1 MDIFAYFGLDTI
13 SRCILN
19 KFAYSS
25 DINTLNGYN
34 QTPLLLASQYG
45 HIYMVKLL
53 LEQDYIDINV
63 VANNYKTPIFA
74 AAKAGNLEIVEL
86 LLMRDDISTEKAFR
100 MAVHDKVHELIRRV
114 LSYNKLDFDI
124 NATFQPLRKHGLYR
138 MSDIPE
144 TMTLLGYAASRPC
157 CPDLT
162 RLLLS
167 HRNVDVN
174 QKSSSGKAALLSL
187 IEFQRRAY
195 GPASHRFNQP
205 APATL
210 HVLLEQPEIDVNA
223 KDLDGY
229 TALHLAAS
237 YGLQQ
242 IVRILLE
249 RSDVNVNVRT
259 NDGKTP
265 LHVATESDY
274 RSQVK
279 YLWYLL
285 QDRPYLSRNLDLVRP
300 RCLSTLGPHLEVE
313 LVLAT
318 GSTLDFPGSN
328 PAGGPSST
336 RQHSVCSLSLH
347 RH

>member
-1 MDIFAYFGLDTI
+1 
-13 SRCILN
+13 
-19 KFAYSS
+19 
-25 DINTLNGYN
+25 
-34 QTPLLLASQYG
+34 TPLLLASQYG

-100 MAVHDKVHELIRRV
+100 MA
-114 LSYNKLDFDI
+114 
-124 NATFQPLRKHGLYR
+124 
-138 MSDIPE
+138 
-144 TMTLLGYAASRPC
+144 
-157 CPDLT
+157 
-162 RLLLS
+162 
-167 HRNVDVN
+167 
-174 QKSSSGKAALLSL
+174 
-187 IEFQRRAY
+187 
-195 GPASHRFNQP
+195 
-205 APATL
+205 
-210 HVLLEQPEIDVNA
+210 PEIDVNA

-279 YLWYLL
+279 YL
-285 QDRPYLSRNLDLVRP
+285 
-300 RCLSTLGPHLEVE
+300 
-313 LVLAT
+313 
-318 GSTLDFPGSN
+318 
-328 PAGGPSST
+328 
-336 RQHSVCSLSLH
+336 
-347 RH
+347 